1 MISVLIHRYRNI
13 FWIYYIFIWQ
23 VQQSK
28 IIFVS
33 RGPFFNDNLIFAR
46 CLAYKLIY
54 SANVGVLLFHFMAAI
69 LEEIQ

>member
-1 MISVLIHRYRNI
+1 M
-13 FWIYYIFIWQ
+13 
-23 VQQSK
+23 QQSK

-54 SANVGVLLFHFMAAI
+54 SANVGSVEVLLFHFMAAI